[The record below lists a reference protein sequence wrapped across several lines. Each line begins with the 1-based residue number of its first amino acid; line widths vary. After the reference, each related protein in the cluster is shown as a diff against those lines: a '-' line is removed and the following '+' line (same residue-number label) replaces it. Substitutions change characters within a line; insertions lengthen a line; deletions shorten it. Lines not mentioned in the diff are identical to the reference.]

1 MIVLNVFKPDEQE
14 IHIIVNQ
21 DMKKVLE
28 SEMEKFGLKLK
39 VLNVSVDSLVKRTL
53 PVIKET
59 NGKREDAEEY
69 NYSQYEPVYKVKY

>member
-1 MIVLNVFKPDEQE
+1 MIFLNVFKPDEQE
-14 IHIIVNQ
+14 IHIILNQ
-21 DMKKVLE
+21 DMKKILE

-69 NYSQYEPVYKVKY
+69 NYSQYEPVYKVTY